1 MKSNGLS
8 QVNEVFESQLFKQK
22 VHPAAQIAIYHHG
35 ECVVDLWGN
44 QPDVNAINGDTPFL
58 CFSVSKVFTACAI
71 FKLIDEGKI
80 ELDAPIG
87 KYWPEFAQKGKA
99 TATIH
104 HTLLHQAGVPAPHL
118 KRQVF
123 QWPFWGIVTRNL
135 AREKA
140 LYTPGTQTAYHLVNF
155 GFILGEVVRRVTGQ
169 TIDEYLL
176 DHFFRPMGLNHTSMR
191 MRGKELKGSPPEVAI
206 SKDMKGTSSLFNLP
220 IIRQALMPAVS
231 LRSSARELGAFF
243 TMLLNDGRYN
253 GKQYIS
259 PEIIRMATRSHYNG
273 YDTIM
278 KFKMNWGL
286 GFIIG
291 GGKYLAANPREWIM
305 GWRSSDETFAGF
317 GMGTCMVW
325 ADRKTDIVTAFTCNG
340 MLGVPGVDQ
349 RWAAISNAVWDNLE
363 NS

>member
-1 MKSNGLS
+1 MKISGIS
-8 QVNEVFESQLFKQK
+8 KVNEVFYSLLLEQK
-22 VHPAAQIAIYHHG
+22 LHPAAQLVIYHHG

-44 QPDVNAINGDTPFL
+44 QPDVNDINADTPFL

-87 KYWPEFAQKGKA
+87 RYWPEFAQKGKES
-99 TATIH
+99 ATIR

-123 QWPFWGIVTRNL
+123 QWPFWGMVTRSL

-140 LYTPGTQTAYHLVNF
+140 LYTPGTETAYHLVNF

-169 TIDEYLL
+169 TVDEYLL
-176 DHFFRPMGLNHTSMR
+176 NHFFRSMELNHTSMR
-191 MRGKELKGSPPEVAI
+191 MRGKELQGSPPEVAI
-206 SKDMKGTSSLFNLP
+206 TGDMKSTASLFNLP
-220 IIRQALMPAVS
+220 IIRQALMPAVN

-243 TMLLNDGRYN
+243 TMLLNDGSYKGN
-253 GKQYIS
+253 QYLS
-259 PEIIRMATRSHYNG
+259 PDIIKLATHSHYNG
-273 YDTIM
+273 YDTYM

-291 GGKYLAANPREWIM
+291 GGKYLPANPREWIM
-305 GWRSSDETFAGF
+305 GWGSSEKTFAGY

-325 ADRKTDIVTAFTCNG
+325 ADCNSDTVTAFTCNG
-340 MLGVPGVDQ
+340 MLGLPGVDQ
-349 RWAAISNAVWDNLE
+349 RWAAISNAVWDNLM
-363 NS
+363 